1 MPEVR
6 QRFSEELRALE
17 DEVQQTATQARLLLE
32 QALRALVGGDLATCD
47 QVVSGDDEV
56 DALYLDVEQRILHLF
71 ALQTPVATDLRLLT
85 ALLHINLHLERVGD
99 QAVNIAKIVR
109 MAEGL
114 PQIPAVVQDLE
125 EMGKISLR
133 MIGAAM
139 DALARRDVDLARKLP
154 ELDDPIDQLNRE
166 MLPKV
171 LEVSDNKLML
181 EWGIRM
187 YVVSR
192 QIERIGDNAVDIGG
206 AGGIPRHR
214 PVPGVHRCLTSG
226 NRTPRALGA
235 LRGRRAE
242 PDNKPPAQGSGPI
255 AGTARRQL
263 SGLSVREALM
273 LNPSST
279 VGGHMRLDRLGFA
292 LVDCLPGLGRRGIS

>member
-17 DEVQQTATQARLLLE
+17 DEVQQTATQAQLLLE

-56 DALYLDVEQRILHLF
+56 DALYLDVERRILHLF

-99 QAVNIAKIVR
+99 QAVNIAKITR

-133 MIGAAM
+133 MVGAAM

-171 LEVSDNKLML
+171 LEVSDDKLML

-192 QIERIGDNAVDIGG
+192 QIERIGDNAVDIGEQV
-206 AGGIPRHR
+206 AF
-214 PVPGVHRCLTSG
+214 LTTG
-226 NRTPRALGA
+226 
-235 LRGRRAE
+235 
-242 PDNKPPAQGSGPI
+242 QF
-255 AGTARRQL
+255 
-263 SGLSVREALM
+263 REFTDASHPEIEHPEL
-273 LNPSST
+273 LE
-279 VGGHMRLDRLGFA
+279 R
-292 LVDCLPGLGRRGIS
+292 